1 MHIRYINKIPNTN
14 KLEDTLS
21 VVTTTSTAGVRC
33 VEVEK
38 TDGNNRMRRVG
49 CDGFEVWTET
59 GISRAG

>member
-21 VVTTTSTAGVRC
+21 VVTTTSTARVRC

-49 CDGFEVWTET
+49 CDGFEV
-59 GISRAG
+59 